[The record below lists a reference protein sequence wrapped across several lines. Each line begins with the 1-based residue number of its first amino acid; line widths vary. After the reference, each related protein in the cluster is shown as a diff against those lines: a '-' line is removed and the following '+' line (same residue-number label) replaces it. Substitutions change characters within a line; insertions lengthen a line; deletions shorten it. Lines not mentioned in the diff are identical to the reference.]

1 MRVRMSPWAWP
12 LHVWKETPFMGW
24 AHGQSREMLKM
35 LQSPGRL
42 SWSSLLQ
49 GCPALVNGSTP
60 PSHQPRAASPGACA
74 QHSFPPRAWGAGG
87 GGREDSQGFQLLPM
101 PHVGLLVPWCPAQD
115 TKGEVRHP
123 GEIVLVPQQA
133 ISGTACSS
141 ESGDANCR
149 TGAESEAQ
157 GNHSPL
163 PVGLGLSRL
172 RG

>member
-1 MRVRMSPWAWP
+1 
-12 LHVWKETPFMGW
+12 MGW

-87 GGREDSQGFQLLPM
+87 GRTHRVSSCSRCPTWAFLSLGALPRTQKGR
-101 PHVGLLVPWCPAQD
+101 
-115 TKGEVRHP
+115 
-123 GEIVLVPQQA
+123 
-133 ISGTACSS
+133 
-141 ESGDANCR
+141 
-149 TGAESEAQ
+149 
-157 GNHSPL
+157 
-163 PVGLGLSRL
+163 
-172 RG
+172 